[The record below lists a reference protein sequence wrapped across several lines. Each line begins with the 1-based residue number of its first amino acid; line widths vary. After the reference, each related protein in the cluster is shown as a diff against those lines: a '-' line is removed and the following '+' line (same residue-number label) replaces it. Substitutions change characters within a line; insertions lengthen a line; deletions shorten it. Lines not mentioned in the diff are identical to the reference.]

1 VQIINNEKLI
11 VRTRHP
17 SRITQAIQNSKPIGK
32 KDDVT
37 SIEVAWGLEEAI
49 SLRKLNI
56 KNVPSPILKDYNW
69 PGLYAPMSHQKETAS
84 FLSVNRRAFCFNEQ
98 GTGKTASRY
107 LGIRLPY

>member
-56 KNVPSPILKDYNW
+56 KNVPSPILKDYDW
-69 PGLYAPMSHQKETAS
+69 PGLYALWRIKEKHHRFYQLTDELFAS
-84 FLSVNRRAFCFNEQ
+84 
-98 GTGKTASRY
+98 TSRY
-107 LGIRLPY
+107 RQDSVWYMGF